1 MAEPS
6 DTSGLPPAQRS
17 RPTRSLGSV
26 LAAPFTLMAKLAGAA
41 ERSPEERD
49 GERAIARRKFLA
61 FVSLGVGGVGAA
73 MIGVPVLAFLLAP
86 LFESIQGKWRT
97 VGHAD
102 QFQPGK
108 TLEVKFEDASSVAWA
123 GVTAQTAAWLRRD
136 ESGQFV
142 AFAVNCTHLGCP
154 VRWLEQAELFMC
166 PCHGGVYYKDGT
178 VAAGPPPRPLTHY
191 PVRVRDGQVEILTMP
206 TPIA

>member
-1 MAEPS
+1 MS
-6 DTSGLPPAQRS
+6 DTHFSPER
-17 RPTRSLGSV
+17 RK
-26 LAAPFTLMAKLAGAA
+26 LMAL
-41 ERSPEERD
+41 
-49 GERAIARRKFLA
+49 
-61 FVSLGVGGVGAA
+61 VSVGLGCVGAA
-73 MIGVPVLAFLLAP
+73 LIGVPVVGFLVAP
-86 LFESIQGKWRT
+86 LFEAISKKWRA
-97 VGHAD
+97 VGTAAE
-102 QFQPGK
+102 FEPGK
-108 TLEVKFEDASSVAWA
+108 TIEVKFEDASSVAWA
-123 GVTAQTAAWLRRD
+123 GVTAQTGAWLRRE

-178 VAAGPPPRPLTHY
+178 VAAGPPPRPLTQY